1 VNNYAIYMHYYTLE
15 RKTMK
20 AVLGN
25 SGRGNP
31 SVLLFLVR
39 KNDMVEVNALDIE
52 IGADERLDA
61 FSLEGP
67 VPSPGRADSG
77 KS

>member
-1 VNNYAIYMHYYTLE
+1 
-15 RKTMK
+15 MK

-25 SGRGNP
+25 SSKGNP

-39 KNDMVEVNALDIE
+39 KDDAVEVNSLDIE
-52 IGADERLDA
+52 IGPDERLDA
-61 FSLEGP
+61 FSLE
-67 VPSPGRADSG
+67 SPIYAFQRVDSG